1 MEEYNK
7 NISQTTVQTFYSG
20 NYAIGSPKLGK
31 LVHKSTKHRMKE
43 QRSLFM
49 SA

>member
-1 MEEYNK
+1 MEEQK
-7 NISQTTVQTFYSG
+7 KKSQITVQTFCSG
-20 NYAIGSPKLGK
+20 NYEIVSPKWGK
-31 LVHKSTKHRMKE
+31 LVHKSTKHKLNE